1 MKFDLM
7 SIVYVIAATAFC
19 GFFYYRMIKRETPKP
34 IGWLMALLPIVGGM
48 CTFHIS
54 ALTGIKLYIANI
66 PVREFLSKLPAIVES
81 FIGAFLSAGMPEE
94 LYKGIVL
101 IILIFIF
108 KPKKVYEY
116 ILMGAGVGLGFT
128 IMEELAYMET
138 PQLTTALVRGIALPA
153 HMSLNMVMGEFLGKA
168 KYNKL
173 HGKGSQIMNYIL
185 AFLAPAFLHTLYDA
199 FAANNRMVMNA
210 TVSGET
216 GAEFWIGSALFVLV
230 LVAFPIFIYYWL
242 YRCKKKTQ
250 EFCAME
256 TVSK

>member
-1 MKFDLM
+1 M
-7 SIVYVIAATAFC
+7 YVNSVA
-19 GFFYYRMIKRETPKP
+19 
-34 IGWLMALLPIVGGM
+34 V
-48 CTFHIS
+48 
-54 ALTGIKLYIANI
+54 YIANI
-66 PVREFLSKLPAIVES
+66 PVREFLSKFPAIIES
-81 FIGAFLSAGMPEE
+81 FVGAFLSAGMPEE

-116 ILMGAGVGLGFT
+116 ILMGAGVGLEFT
-128 IMEELAYMET
+128 IMEELAYMDT
-138 PQLTTALVRGIALPA
+138 PKLTTALVRGISLPA

-173 HGKGSQIMNYIL
+173 NGKGSQIMNYIL
-185 AFLAPAFLHTLYDA
+185 VFLTPAFMHTLYDA
-199 FAANNRMVMNA
+199 FSANNRMVMNA
-210 TVSGET
+210 TISGET
-216 GAEFWIGSALFVLV
+216 GAEFWIGSALFVVV
-230 LVAFPIFIYYWL
+230 LVSFPIFIYYWL